1 MTLAGARPARLLALG
16 VVVALALGGVAYPLH
31 LLLREDATMRSLQA
45 QVVATQQDAARVRAE
60 IARWGE
66 PGYVA
71 EQITARLHDVRPG
84 QVAYTVI
91 GAPAAPARPAR
102 VAARPAGT
110 GILRHVDLAGSGT
123 WFARLWGSTGAT
135 GGRP

>member
-31 LLLREDATMRSLQA
+31 LLLHEDATMRSLQA
-45 QVVATQQDAARVRAE
+45 RVEVTQQDAARVRAE
-60 IARWGE
+60 IARWSE

-71 EQITARLHDVRPG
+71 EQITARLHEVRPG

-91 GAPAAPARPAR
+91 GAPAAPARAGG
-102 VAARPAGT
+102 VTSRPAGT
-110 GILRHVDLAGSGT
+110 GILQHVDLAGSGT

-135 GGRP
+135 GGHP